1 MNKKKLPLEWVILG
15 IIALLIAIIAISDWN
30 KSSNTKP
37 QGSSSVTID
46 IKSGTKQEK
55 EEANV
60 TVVVEYLKDKS
71 DSKTMTFAVSLDTHS
86 VNLDSFDFQKDI
98 VLEKNP
104 RASGSN
110 PTKVTTNGSDHHRS
124 GEIIFPNT
132 SPPLTL
138 VLKNIANINRREF
151 LFEKLQ

>member
-1 MNKKKLPLEWVILG
+1 MTLKNIPKEWLILLV
-15 IIALLIAIIAISDWN
+15 IALLITIIVIIDWSKSSSKPNQAN
-30 KSSNTKP
+30 KSNLTNDQTVSR
-37 QGSSSVTID
+37 
-46 IKSGTKQEK
+46 QEK

-71 DSKTMTFAVSLDTHS
+71 DDKNITFAVLLDTHS
-86 VNLDSFDFQKDI
+86 VDLNSFDFQKDI

-124 GEIIFPNT
+124 GEIVFPNT
-132 SPPLTL
+132 PPPFIL

>member
-1 MNKKKLPLEWVILG
+1 MKKEWLFLIV
-15 IIALLIAIIAISDWN
+15 IALLITIIAFSDWQ
-30 KSSNTKP
+30 KSSRLNRDKS
-37 QGSSSVTID
+37 QISSSSVSVD
-46 IKSGTKQEK
+46 IQSGNKQEK
-55 EEANV
+55 EETNV
-60 TVVVEYLKDKS
+60 TVVVEYLAAKS
-71 DSKTMTFAVSLDTHS
+71 DEKTMTFAVSLDTHS

-124 GEIIFPNT
+124 GEIVFPNT
-132 SPPLTL
+132 PPPFTL

>member
-1 MNKKKLPLEWVILG
+1 MKSLPKEWIILIVIV
-15 IIALLIAIIAISDWN
+15 IIIAIIAISDWQ
-30 KSSNTKP
+30 KSSRLNRDKP
-37 QGSSSVTID
+37 QISSSSVSVD
-46 IKSGTKQEK
+46 IKSGNKQEK

-71 DSKTMTFAVSLDTHS
+71 DDKNMTFAVSLDTHS
-86 VNLDSFDFQKDI
+86 VDLNSFDFQKDI

-124 GEIIFPNT
+124 GEIVFPNT
-132 SPPLTL
+132 PSPFTL
-138 VLKNIANINRREF
+138 IL
-151 LFEKLQ
+151 